1 MGASAAR
8 FAGLVVGPLAALRQP
23 AAVAGAGTSLAAGA
37 RTCQWRTA
45 AALRSRYAPVR
56 SRARAV
62 PAPPAPARTGCRRT
76 RWRAARPGHRRAA
89 EVAAK
94 PRRQRALTP
103 TAARFL
109 RPARAHPLAA
119 PDEIPA
125 MTEVPELP
133 AAANARLIE
142 RVDAIRDAVG
152 HAFIGQ
158 ADVLDQILVALLAGG
173 HVLIEGVPGLGKT
186 LLVRALAQA
195 LELDYGRVQFTPD
208 LMPSDVSGHAVYDP
222 KSESFKI
229 RRGPVFTNLLLA
241 DEINR
246 APAKTQSALLE
257 VMQEGQVTIEG
268 KAFTLAPPFMAL
280 ATQNPLE
287 QEGTYPLPEAQLDR
301 FLLKVLID
309 YPQLEDEK
317 RMVTAITSGRA
328 ASDFDLSQVPR
339 VLGAGE
345 LLELQRA
352 TAAITVDDEVIDY
365 AVRIVAA
372 TRQWPGIA
380 VGAGPRGSIAL
391 VRASRA
397 QAVLAGR
404 DFVTPDDVRDIA
416 RPALRHRIA
425 LAPELQ
431 IEGQDADDVLGA
443 LLAKVEA
450 PRR

>member
-1 MGASAAR
+1 
-8 FAGLVVGPLAALRQP
+8 
-23 AAVAGAGTSLAAGA
+23 
-37 RTCQWRTA
+37 
-45 AALRSRYAPVR
+45 
-56 SRARAV
+56 
-62 PAPPAPARTGCRRT
+62 
-76 RWRAARPGHRRAA
+76 
-89 EVAAK
+89 
-94 PRRQRALTP
+94 
-103 TAARFL
+103 
-109 RPARAHPLAA
+109 
-119 PDEIPA
+119 
-125 MTEVPELP
+125 MTEPNTPPPLSPSAPSGQNLV
-133 AAANARLIE
+133 E
-142 RVDAIRDAVG
+142 RVDAIREAVG
-152 HAFIGQ
+152 RAFIGQ
-158 ADVLDQILVALLAGG
+158 AEVLDQILIALLAGG

-268 KAFTLAPPFMAL
+268 KSFALTPPFLAL
-280 ATQNPLE
+280 ATQNPVE

-317 RMVTAITSGRA
+317 RMVDAITTGRS

-339 VLGAGE
+339 VLNAAE
-345 LLELQRA
+345 VVALQQA
-352 TAAITVDDEVIDY
+352 TAAVTVDPEVIDY

-372 TRQWPGIA
+372 TRRFPGIA
-380 VGAGPRGSIAL
+380 LGAGPRGSIAL
-391 VRASRA
+391 VRAARA
-397 QAVLAGR
+397 QAVLSGR
-404 DFVTPDDVRDIA
+404 DFVTPDDVREVA

-431 IEGQDADDVLGA
+431 IEGQSADDALAA

-450 PRR
+450 PRK

>member
-1 MGASAAR
+1 MG
-8 FAGLVVGPLAALRQP
+8 GPSP
-23 AAVAGAGTSLAAGA
+23 VAGDL
-37 RTCQWRTA
+37 
-45 AALRSRYAPVR
+45 V
-56 SRARAV
+56 
-62 PAPPAPARTGCRRT
+62 
-76 RWRAARPGHRRAA
+76 
-89 EVAAK
+89 
-94 PRRQRALTP
+94 
-103 TAARFL
+103 
-109 RPARAHPLAA
+109 
-119 PDEIPA
+119 
-125 MTEVPELP
+125 
-133 AAANARLIE
+133 E
-142 RVDAIRDAVG
+142 RVDAIREAVG

-158 ADVLDQILVALLAGG
+158 QDVLDQILIALLAGG

-195 LELDYGRVQFTPD
+195 LELDHGRVQFTPD

-268 KAFTLAPPFMAL
+268 KSFPLAPPFMAL
-280 ATQNPLE
+280 ATQNPVE

-301 FLLKVLID
+301 FLLKIIID
-309 YPQLEDEK
+309 YPALEEEK
-317 RMVTAITSGRA
+317 RMVDAVTTGRS
-328 ASDFDLSQVPR
+328 ASDFDLQRVPR
-339 VLGAGE
+339 VLSAGE
-345 LLELQRA
+345 VVALQQA
-352 TAAITVDDEVIDY
+352 TAAITVDAEVIDY

-372 TRQWPGIA
+372 TRKWPGIA
-380 VGAGPRGSIAL
+380 LGAGPRGSIAL
-391 VRASRA
+391 VRAARA
-397 QAVLAGR
+397 QALLSGR

-431 IEGQDADDVLGA
+431 IEGQDADDVLSA
-443 LLAKVEA
+443 LLAKVDA